1 MRHRIAH
8 RITAIVVPLVLSAAS
23 VLAQPRVTIDA
34 GGEVAAH
41 LRNTDAVGSSY
52 LTAVEELSL
61 YGVARHMPG
70 LITMEYRLGVT
81 GRRDSRRGYVEYAFA
96 QNLLA
101 SVELTTATFRLTNRE
116 FPSSTGEFSFELGRR
131 RFSDPTALIID
142 GIADRVS
149 VVFEWPRVSASL
161 DVAYTGLS
169 SKNTDPIVLTDA
181 DRARLDDDSV
191 YFAGPRLLSVAT
203 IGTPSIAARQ
213 DAEFFG
219 AYHRD
224 LETNGADIAFAGLRV
239 DGPVVPH
246 LFHTTSIAAGFTAD
260 DGVSLLSSL
269 SLRYYLDRVN
279 LSRIRVETTY
289 ASGDSGGLSRFIP
302 VHRGRFGE
310 KEIGFDAGFADRL
323 VAELAYSFR
332 PFIESNA
339 AWLAATELGFDSVSF
354 FRTTDAPAPEFPGNS
369 TGPYLG
375 TRVLAAAR
383 LRASSD
389 FGLDARIGAFFP
401 SNPDTDDHD
410 RRRGFFSTSVFVLF

>member
-8 RITAIVVPLVLSAAS
+8 RITAIAVPLVLSAAS
-23 VLAQPRVTIDA
+23 LLSQPRVTLDA

-61 YGVARHMPG
+61 FGVARHMPG
-70 LITMEYRLGVT
+70 HIAMEYRLGVT
-81 GRRDSRRGYVEYAFA
+81 GRRDSRREYAEYAFA

-101 SVELTTATFRLTNRE
+101 SVELTAATFRLINRE
-116 FPSSTGEFSFELGRR
+116 FPGATGEFSFELGRR
-131 RFSDPTALIID
+131 RFSDPTNLIID
-142 GIADRVS
+142 GIADGAS
-149 VVFEWPRVSASL
+149 IVFEWPSVSASL

-169 SKNTDPIVLTDA
+169 SKNTNPIVLTDA

-191 YFAGPRLLSVAT
+191 YLAGPRLLSVAT
-203 IGTPSIAARQ
+203 IGAPAIVARQ
-213 DAEFFG
+213 DAEFFV
-219 AYHRD
+219 AHLRD
-224 LETNGADIAFAGLRV
+224 LETNGADGAFAGLRV
-239 DGPVVPH
+239 DGPIVPR

-269 SLRYYLDRVN
+269 SLRYYLDRVY
-279 LSRIRVETTY
+279 LSRFRVETTY
-289 ASGDSGGLSRFIP
+289 ASGDSGALSGFNP
-302 VHRGRFGE
+302 VHRVRFGE
-310 KEIGFDAGFADRL
+310 KETGFDAGFADRL

-332 PFIESNA
+332 PFIASNA
-339 AWLAATELGFDSVSF
+339 SWLAATELGFDLVSF
-354 FRTTDAPAPEFPGNS
+354 FRTTDAPAPEFPGNP

-389 FGLDARIGAFFP
+389 FGLDARIGTFLR

-410 RRRGFFSTSVFVLF
+410 RGRGFFSTSIFVLF